1 MQIQMQ
7 VMESRN
13 AAVQRCSVP
22 SAGSGVQVSRVR
34 VQTLSGRQTS
44 VSPAPSLL
52 STRPDGE
59 TSRIFKVPGE
69 DPY

>member
-13 AAVQRCSVP
+13 AAVQCVP

-34 VQTLSGRQTS
+34 VQTLSGGQTS